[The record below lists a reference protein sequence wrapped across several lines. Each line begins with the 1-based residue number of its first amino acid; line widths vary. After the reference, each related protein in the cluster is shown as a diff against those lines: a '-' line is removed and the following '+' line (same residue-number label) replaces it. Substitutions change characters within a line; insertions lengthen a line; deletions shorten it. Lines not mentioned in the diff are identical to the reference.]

1 MEENRRNQSWW
12 NLAIVL
18 CGALISVPSLI
29 LGGTLVSG
37 MSLPMALFTAFV
49 GYAIIVVIMISQ
61 GMQSVDQAKPAVKV
75 AEQVFGK
82 VGSSKVVSLILA
94 ISALGWFGIQA
105 NVAGIAVQGIL
116 AAYSIT
122 IPAWICSIIVGIV
135 MVLTAM
141 YGIKF
146 IQKLAWIAVPYLM
159 IIVLYGF
166 WYAFAHENAAQVVA
180 AYHPSTSISF
190 VNGLVT
196 TVGSFALGAV
206 IVGDYAQFS
215 TKRSD
220 VIKASIFGIIPA
232 GVVMIGIGAVLTI
245 AFKTADISSLFI
257 KIGTPFIG
265 GLALVLATWKVNVV
279 NAYSGGIAVSNVFNI
294 PEKYRKLTLFAVG
307 VVGTLLAAIG
317 VLNYFTPV
325 MSVLSAMIPPV
336 AGVMGASYWL
346 IHHGDASQWQ
356 PTEGVNWLGL
366 SAWLVGAL
374 FGGVPTVLAMIP
386 NVWHPTAN
394 PIIGIVVAL
403 VIYYFGSKFT
413 HQEVPAKEEA

>member
-122 IPAWICSIIVGIV
+122 VPAWICSIIVGIV

-146 IQKLAWIAVPYLM
+146 IQRLAWISVP
-159 IIVLYGF
+159 
-166 WYAFAHENAAQVVA
+166 
-180 AYHPSTSISF
+180 
-190 VNGLVT
+190 
-196 TVGSFALGAV
+196 
-206 IVGDYAQFS
+206 
-215 TKRSD
+215 
-220 VIKASIFGIIPA
+220 
-232 GVVMIGIGAVLTI
+232 
-245 AFKTADISSLFI
+245 
-257 KIGTPFIG
+257 
-265 GLALVLATWKVNVV
+265 
-279 NAYSGGIAVSNVFNI
+279 
-294 PEKYRKLTLFAVG
+294 
-307 VVGTLLAAIG
+307 
-317 VLNYFTPV
+317 
-325 MSVLSAMIPPV
+325 
-336 AGVMGASYWL
+336 
-346 IHHGDASQWQ
+346 
-356 PTEGVNWLGL
+356 
-366 SAWLVGAL
+366 
-374 FGGVPTVLAMIP
+374 
-386 NVWHPTAN
+386 
-394 PIIGIVVAL
+394 
-403 VIYYFGSKFT
+403 
-413 HQEVPAKEEA
+413 